1 MSEAEKA
8 MDILSEVTQKIISET
23 KKREQ
28 QNKDIQN
35 NTPEMKW
42 DFEHASIVK
51 MKNRDEFLI
60 TKDNEVVSD
69 YNPEIEGE
77 NEEEKEDSR
86 KSFIKS
92 LDKGE
97 ILELNGIEIK
107 ENEID
112 DDIEQK
118 IKDHYKP
125 IEEVEQEKHR
135 EETETIIDKLQDK
148 TQIIDYAKQYEHYT
162 DADYKEDVELEV
174 EEHLSETANDLSE
187 DATYYNSDIDS
198 VHTNNEL
205 MDNKLKEEEIKIR
218 NTADKR
224 VQEKKDLV
232 KNLPD
237 LTKEQQSLVQEL
249 QNKMRSLNKEDEVY
263 QDAKQILD
271 QTNNEHTHDQSK
283 KNEINLEKE
292 IENHSKELNDFIN
305 DEVINE
311 KENTTNLTKEE
322 VEGMLNDHFKRVEE
336 LLDQHNENDIDADTF
351 KSKLNDL
358 TKHIKTAAKQ
368 KFKSIKH
375 STTKPV
381 KDLKTYAKN
390 RINKFMNQFNE
401 KLKNASHNIDKK
413 FNDEHEVT
421 SKSEHSKQKIEQTLK
436 ENPSLFKEVALMSQ
450 LHEIDKHLDKSNQ
463 KLDQL
468 NQLEFNDPAEQQKL
482 EETKGK
488 LNSHVNTMH
497 NEKEKLEQHVNKEQ
511 TLESFNEQVKD
522 NKQEKSKAKEN
533 TAEMTR

>member
-1 MSEAEKA
+1 
-8 MDILSEVTQKIISET
+8 
-23 KKREQ
+23 
-28 QNKDIQN
+28 
-35 NTPEMKW
+35 
-42 DFEHASIVK
+42 
-51 MKNRDEFLI
+51 
-60 TKDNEVVSD
+60 
-69 YNPEIEGE
+69 
-77 NEEEKEDSR
+77 
-86 KSFIKS
+86 
-92 LDKGE
+92 
-97 ILELNGIEIK
+97 
-107 ENEID
+107 
-112 DDIEQK
+112 
-118 IKDHYKP
+118 
-125 IEEVEQEKHR
+125 
-135 EETETIIDKLQDK
+135 
-148 TQIIDYAKQYEHYT
+148 
-162 DADYKEDVELEV
+162 
-174 EEHLSETANDLSE
+174 
-187 DATYYNSDIDS
+187 
-198 VHTNNEL
+198 
-205 MDNKLKEEEIKIR
+205 
-218 NTADKR
+218 
-224 VQEKKDLV
+224 
-232 KNLPD
+232 
-237 LTKEQQSLVQEL
+237 
-249 QNKMRSLNKEDEVY
+249 
-263 QDAKQILD
+263 
-271 QTNNEHTHDQSK
+271 
-283 KNEINLEKE
+283 KE

-436 ENPSLFKEVALMSQ
+436 ENQSLFKEVALMSQ